1 MASEYLKWLARDEK
15 PEPKRELTP
24 KEKRK
29 NWWYYHKWHVV
40 VCVLA
45 VLFLAAMAWDII
57 ANRSQE
63 PDYQVAH
70 VGSTYLPDDTVT
82 ALQNALADLGEDLNG
97 DGQVL
102 VRVNEYLIDDEMTG
116 YAGQVQLSVDISDYD
131 SFIFLMED
139 PARFQEQFELLAYPD
154 GTVPEEGAAVSENL
168 WYSWTECP
176 VLTALPLGG
185 YTLDSGAEG
194 DNQKVLSELYIA
206 RRAYGDDHGFRYLDG
221 NIALWEKMTEGIN

>member
-29 NWWYYHKWHVV
+29 NWWHYHKWYVA

-45 VLFLAAMAWDII
+45 VLFVAAMAWDII

-70 VGSTYLPDDTVT
+70 VGSTYLPDETVM
-82 ALQNALADLGEDLNG
+82 ALQNALADLGEDLN
-97 DGQVL
+97 
-102 VRVNEYLIDDEMTG
+102 
-116 YAGQVQLSVDISDYD
+116 
-131 SFIFLMED
+131 
-139 PARFQEQFELLAYPD
+139 
-154 GTVPEEGAAVSENL
+154 
-168 WYSWTECP
+168 
-176 VLTALPLGG
+176 
-185 YTLDSGAEG
+185 
-194 DNQKVLSELYIA
+194 
-206 RRAYGDDHGFRYLDG
+206 GDDHGFRYLDG